1 MPLAQ
6 LYRYLHCDH
15 FTRDELE
22 AIFDRIV
29 SGGVGVVVPVD
40 PPSPVTR
47 MMMTTTA
54 TTTAPVMHQTNLEQ
68 YLWTRIAELEVESDL
83 CMANKK
89 KKMRKEKE
97 KMHEDGGTL
106 PDSVASSSS
115 FTSSSSSS
123 TLTEGDWCPPSTSQ
137 NRTYDPDRQLFI
149 TREAQRILQLLL
161 VEPSPPS
168 SSTSSSPSSSHVPPH
183 VLVGLTKVQFVDRVL
198 TLASAVDHARTAP
211 VLVSMLLVGA
221 SVGVITPAMP
231 FVVQA
236 LQLSAAQYGGVVAAF
251 GLAKMIGNIPAAIA
265 VERHGRKPYMTYSL
279 AVIAVGVGGI
289 GFASSFET
297 LYLCRLLT
305 GFGVAALS
313 TAGTLMIT
321 DVSTPLNRA
330 STYAPVMSAFAA
342 GTAFGPALGGMMV
355 DQLGLHATFYVVG
368 LSYLGVAMVNNA
380 ILSETKSRPMEFP
393 WQKEVSSLASPASS
407 SSSSSAAAAPWR
419 RERSDSEAETFRD
432 AIQGAIGQWVPLF
445 RDPLIRSVMIMNGVY
460 WIALAGGQMTLLP
473 LILTNDLNFTA
484 TQVGQVYMGMSM
496 IQIFGN
502 PIFGKLIDRV
512 GKAPVMIGATTCIGT
527 AMYMLPYACA
537 MDPTT
542 TTTAAAAVLG
552 TAATT
557 VSMESLWP
565 LAATLGLWSVG
576 SSMLS
581 TAPLAYVSDR
591 VDDHQRAQAIALLR
605 TCGDIGFLIG
615 ATGTGALA
623 DYTNSFDLA
632 LQSNAALLLSA
643 TVWFAVRQI
652 LLSRPHVTVADTEAS
667 NGPR

>member
-22 AIFDRIV
+22 TIFDRIV
-29 SGGVGVVVPVD
+29 SGGVGVVPVVD
-40 PPSPVTR
+40 PPSPVT
-47 MMMTTTA
+47 MMMTA
-54 TTTAPVMHQTNLEQ
+54 TTTNTTSTRTTTSTTTSSTAPVIHQTNLEQ

-83 CMANKK
+83 CMVNKKK
-89 KKMRKEKE
+89 KKMRKEKQ
-97 KMHEDGGTL
+97 MHEDGGTPP
-106 PDSVASSSS
+106 PDSVLASSSTSS
-115 FTSSSSSS
+115 FTSF
-123 TLTEGDWCPPSTSQ
+123 TTEGDWCPHTSTSQ

-161 VEPSPPS
+161 LVVPPPSP
-168 SSTSSSPSSSHVPPH
+168 SPSPHVP
-183 VLVGLTKVQFVDRVL
+183 VVVGLTKVQFVDRVL
-198 TLASAVDHARTAP
+198 TLATAVDHARTAP

-279 AVIAVGVGGI
+279 AVIALGVGGI

-393 WQKEVSSLASPASS
+393 WQKEVPSLASTTSS
-407 SSSSSAAAAPWR
+407 SSAAPWR

-537 MDPTT
+537 MDPTAAAT
-542 TTTAAAAVLG
+542 TTAAAVLG

-652 LLSRPHVTVADTEAS
+652 LLSRPHVTVADTS